1 MGGLRQSCDLQKHPF
16 FHGVDWDHLYTARSP
31 FVPKVEH
38 ELDTQNFEDY
48 DEDVAKSA
56 PTGVNRRRTD
66 PNFIGYTFKNF
77 EAVHPDGSQSLLA
90 NLVRKWEG

>member
-1 MGGLRQSCDLQKHPF
+1 MQKHPF
-16 FHGVDWDHLYTARSP
+16 FHGVDWAHLYTARSP

-48 DEDVAKSA
+48 EEDSSKNLPV
-56 PTGVNRRRTD
+56 GGNRRRTD

-77 EAVHPDGSQSLLA
+77 EAVHPE
-90 NLVRKWEG
+90 EGMHTNNSTNKSSVPL